1 MFLETS
7 QETPA
12 ATDSAVARE
21 KIGAISFLCRHAW
34 IAAFLALCVVG
45 AGVIWNTRVAAGA
58 DAYGYVSQADL
69 WRRGNLFIDQRFGAD
84 VPWPLARWTFT
95 PLGYRPEPD
104 GFRIVPTY
112 SPGLPMLMAIANT
125 IAGQC
130 AIFWIVP
137 LAGGALTFA
146 TYWIGRRIGR
156 PWVGL
161 AAAWLVATSP
171 AMLFMLMAPMSDVPA
186 AAAWTIAVAL
196 AFPPSLACEDSE
208 RRRGPPKR
216 QRRGGGEDTPLAA
229 LGSGIAVAIAILIRP
244 NLVPLAAAIALWIV
258 FREGLPLRAERARR
272 LLCFVVPASMG
283 AIAVAFIN
291 ARLYGSPFASG
302 YGDLSTAYA
311 WSYIL
316 PNVKRYG
323 QWLMMAETP
332 LAAAGLACLFVPWRA
347 LWPTRESRRA
357 LWLLASV
364 AAAVWVSYLVY
375 VPWDAWWYLRFL
387 LPAWPMMAIG
397 AASLIAALSRVRS
410 GTTVSV
416 FALRVAVVGAVIAF
430 GVVSVKRA
438 ARLDV
443 FKEQSGEAKYVETA
457 KVVESITSPDDV
469 IISGQFSGSVRYYAG
484 RLTLRWDW
492 LDARWLDRAVEW
504 LDARGHH
511 VYILLEAPEVDPFR
525 ARFGA
530 TSAIGRLNWVPI
542 VTFRGRSIQL
552 HDAVRRDRFERPIEQ
567 PPLLAV
573 QECLPQKPP
582 ARFP

>member
-1 MFLETS
+1 
-7 QETPA
+7 
-12 ATDSAVARE
+12 V
-21 KIGAISFLCRHAW
+21 G
-34 IAAFLALCVVG
+34 VV
-45 AGVIWNTRVAAGA
+45 WNTRAAAGA

-112 SPGLPMLMAIANT
+112 PPGLPMLMAAANT

-171 AMLFMLMAPMSDVPA
+171 AVLFMLMAPMSDVPA
-186 AAAWTIAVAL
+186 AAAWAMAVAL
-196 AFPPSLACEDSE
+196 VLS
-208 RRRGPPKR
+208 
-216 QRRGGGEDTPLAA
+216 DTPLAA
-229 LGSGIAVAIAILIRP
+229 LGSGIAVAVAILIRP
-244 NLVPLAAAIALWIV
+244 NLVPLAAVLAIFSWRSSRSWRSFTMFGAT
-258 FREGLPLRAERARR
+258 
-272 LLCFVVPASMG
+272 ASLG
-283 AIAVAFIN
+283 AIAVALIN
-291 ARLYGSPFASG
+291 ARLYGSPLASG
-302 YGDLSTAYA
+302 YGDLSDAYS
-311 WSYIL
+311 WSYIV
-316 PNVKRYG
+316 PNLKRYG
-323 QWLMMAETP
+323 DWLVMAETP
-332 LAAAGLACLFVPWRA
+332 LTVAGLGCLFVPWRV
-347 LWPTRESRRA
+347 LWPTPESRRA
-357 LWLLASV
+357 QWLLASI
-364 AAAVWVSYLVY
+364 AAGVWMSYLIY

-387 LPAWPMMAIG
+387 LPAWPAMAIG
-397 AASLIAALSRVRS
+397 AASLIAALYRVRS
-410 GTTVSV
+410 TA
-416 FALRVAVVGAVIAF
+416 FRVAVAGLVIAI
-430 GVVSVKRA
+430 GIVSVRRA
-438 ARLDV
+438 VRLDV

-457 KVVESITSPDDV
+457 KAVDTITSPDDV
-469 IISGQFSGSVRYYAG
+469 IISGQFSGSLRYYTG

-492 LDARWLDRAVEW
+492 LDPQWLDRAVEW

-530 TSAIGRLNWVPI
+530 TSAIGRLNWVPL

-567 PPLLAV
+567 PPLVAV
-573 QECLPQKPP
+573 RECLSQKP
-582 ARFP
+582 FPRLR